1 MTNKN
6 NPNVKMVTGKVRIIR
21 IGLTKKF
28 SNASTIATVKAVV
41 NSSTTTPF
49 IRYAKIITSNEVTTI
64 RISNFIEVQ
73 NLKV

>member
-6 NPNVKMVTGKVRIIR
+6 KPNVIMVTGKVRIIS

-28 SNASTIATVKAVV
+28 NKPSTIETVNAVV
-41 NSSTTTPF
+41 NSSTTIPF

-64 RISNFIEVQ
+64 RISNFIEV
-73 NLKV
+73 